1 MGEKTATARRGR
13 SREVIMNKSERAQ
26 NTGIVFGDWKLI
38 PIDGCNW
45 ELAHRHANTR
55 GDNAGRVQWNRLGRY
70 YQSNT
75 FHLALRHA
83 ADQELADEC
92 ESAAIPIED
101 ALRDYERIVTTMTDA
116 LKTALEAR
124 QTS

>member
-1 MGEKTATARRGR
+1 MT
-13 SREVIMNKSERAQ
+13 NYERTQ
-26 NTGIVFGDWKLI
+26 DTGIVFGDWKLI
-38 PIDGCNW
+38 RMDGDNW
-45 ELAHRHANTR
+45 ELAHWHAAER
-55 GDNAGRVQWNRLGRY
+55 GKNKGCIQWNRLGRY

-75 FHLALRHA
+75 FHFALRYA
-83 ADQELADEC
+83 ADCELAAEC

-101 ALRDYERIVTTMTDA
+101 ALREYERIVTTMTDA

>member
-1 MGEKTATARRGR
+1 
-13 SREVIMNKSERAQ
+13 MNKSERAQ

-75 FHLALRHA
+75 FHLALR
-83 ADQELADEC
+83 E
-92 ESAAIPIED
+92 
-101 ALRDYERIVTTMTDA
+101 YERIVTTMTDA

-124 QTS
+124 HKA

>member
-1 MGEKTATARRGR
+1 MASKRKD
-13 SREVIMNKSERAQ
+13 IQ
-26 NTGIVFGDWKLI
+26 DIGITFGNWKLVKL
-38 PIDGCNW
+38 DGDNW
-45 ELAHRHANTR
+45 ELCHRHVT
-55 GDNAGRVQWNRLGRY
+55 GDTASARKNGTVGQVRWHRLGRY

-83 ADQELADEC
+83 ADQELAAEC

-101 ALRDYERIVTTMTDA
+101 ALREYERIVTTMTDA

-124 QTS
+124 HKA